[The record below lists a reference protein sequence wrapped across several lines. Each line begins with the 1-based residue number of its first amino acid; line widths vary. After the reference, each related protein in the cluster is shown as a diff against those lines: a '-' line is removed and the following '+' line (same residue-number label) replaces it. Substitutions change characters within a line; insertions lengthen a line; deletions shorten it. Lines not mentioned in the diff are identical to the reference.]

1 MHAILALA
9 LMASPVLA
17 LQQQD
22 RATEFMV
29 QRLKDRL
36 KLSDDQAAKVKE
48 ILAKDSEERT
58 KMDDARSEKIAGL
71 LDADQKKLYEEYRA
85 NQRGGGR
92 GNFQFGGNGGGG
104 GNQFQFGG
112 GAANRMGQ
120 LNIEDLKRE
129 LTLTDEQV
137 EKIKPLYDEYNA
149 NAQKRMDEFREK
161 GFQGFNF
168 ADEMSKGQETLKA
181 LADKVRV
188 HLNDEQKVKQEA
200 LMERATGWMRMLPNF
215 MNQNRPAAAP
225 VRPSVEEKV
234 KSAVAALKIEK
245 DDERSAIA
253 DLITK
258 VVKAQYELEDYVKSQ
273 REKLSEWSRNRDL
286 SDAAVEDRIK
296 ESQDERRKR
305 EKDITS
311 LQKQLS
317 EVVTN
322 RQELELMAQGILK

>member
-1 MHAILALA
+1 MHAILVLA
-9 LMASPVLA
+9 LMASPVLS

-22 RATEFMV
+22 RTTEFMV

-85 NQRGGGR
+85 NQRGGR
-92 GNFQFGGNGGGG
+92 GNFQFGGGGG

-112 GAANRMGQ
+112 GGGNRMGQ

-149 NAQKRMDEFREK
+149 NAQKRMEEFRDK

-168 ADEMSKGQETLKA
+168 AEEMSKGQETLKA
-181 LADKVRV
+181 LSEKVRV
-188 HLNDEQKVKQEA
+188 HLNDEQKAKQEA
-200 LMERATGWMRMLPNF
+200 LMERTTGWMRMLPNL
-215 MNQNRPAAAP
+215 MNQNRTPSAP
-225 VRPSVEEKV
+225 VRPSVEDKV
-234 KSAVAALKIEK
+234 KSVVATLKIEK

-258 VVKAQYELEDYVKSQ
+258 VVKAQYELEDFVKSQ
-273 REKLSEWSRNRDL
+273 QQKLSEWSRNRDL

-296 ESQDERRKR
+296 ETQDDRRKR
-305 EKDITS
+305 EKDLAA
-311 LQKQLS
+311 LQKQLG

>member
-1 MHAILALA
+1 MHAILVLA
-9 LMASPVLA
+9 LMASPLLA

-71 LDADQKKLYEEYRA
+71 LDADQQKLYEEYRA

-92 GNFQFGGNGGGG
+92 GNFQFGGNGGG
-104 GNQFQFGG
+104 NQFQFGG
-112 GAANRMGQ
+112 GGGNRMGQ

-149 NAQKRMDEFREK
+149 NAQKRMEEFREK

-181 LADKVRV
+181 LSEKVRV

-200 LMERATGWMRMLPNF
+200 LMERTTGWMRMLPNL
-215 MNQNRPAAAP
+215 MNQNRTSSAPA
-225 VRPSVEEKV
+225 RPSVEDKV

-258 VVKAQYELEDYVKSQ
+258 VVKAQYELEDFVKSQ

-286 SDAAVEDRIK
+286 SDAAVEDRIR
-296 ESQDERRKR
+296 ESQEERRKR

-322 RQELELMAQGILK
+322 RQELELMAQGILR